1 MAINTNRCNDAS
13 TFLQTS
19 VGEVPDT
26 YTANKDKQTFL
37 ARGFISKEP
46 ANYVANQSTH
56 TFNGKTFGEYVE
68 VAQKDYQMSKGYYPK
83 QRDCRCWRGS
93 GVTPY
98 NSIKKNR
105 MFVVLCAELAVI
117 DDPHLHLPIGG
128 YRGTPQKINSS
139 IRNRIDSASSPS
151 PVSCYTLEETLP
163 QEALNEMVAN
173 LMKFLLLKC
182 QAKELTSQVEM
193 LKKVLRDNQEHFP
206 VVFSQ
211 GSECLQLDC
220 GIEVKEVDPSMV
232 PTLGITCYAMLSS
245 GQGLPKASLAV
256 LVLSLI
262 MWNGDHTPEEVWGA
276 LSRMGVCVESEHCV
290 FGEPRTLLTHVW
302 VQQGY
307 MEYQQVLYSHPA
319 CYEFLWGTRA
329 YAENSKWQV
338 MAFLLR
344 FKCKALRA
352 FPMQSVEAAREEYE
366 AA

>member
-1 MAINTNRCNDAS
+1 MPGTALTCESSAAS
-13 TFLQTS
+13 TLLNL
-19 VGEVPDT
+19 P
-26 YTANKDKQTFL
+26 
-37 ARGFISKEP
+37 EP
-46 ANYVANQSTH
+46 RDAGRCYIFT
-56 TFNGKTFGEYVE
+56 GEYLFLVLFRSQTLSLSPLE
-68 VAQKDYQMSKGYYPK
+68 
-83 QRDCRCWRGS
+83 
-93 GVTPY
+93 
-98 NSIKKNR
+98 IF
-105 MFVVLCAELAVI
+105 FVFK
-117 DDPHLHLPIGG
+117 
-128 YRGTPQKINSS
+128 TPQKINSS
-139 IRNRIDSASSPS
+139 IGNRIDSASSPS

-366 AA
+366 AAWARAPARLILPSVIEEGAVSLLRSDGPSQLGKLVYNIFGFLFSTMTWRFITVLLRKNFKLSLFPQKAK